1 MRWIKRSPRSSSL
14 DSSNV
19 GFTKVHIN
27 SENKQKMLDI
37 KMQNEAVKQ
46 KYRQAPEDSAIF
58 LVNVSH
64 LSPDVLTRHFVRL
77 WLTALVAGVLRMAG
91 ESDTSR

>member
-1 MRWIKRSPRSSSL
+1 
-14 DSSNV
+14 
-19 GFTKVHIN
+19 
-27 SENKQKMLDI
+27 
-37 KMQNEAVKQ
+37 MQNEAVKQ

-64 LSPDVLTRHFVRL
+64 LSPDVLTRHFVRRVMFRIRL